1 MTPGEEGGM
10 ARSDFGFEGLAEPW
24 AMKVYAR
31 PGSAESVWADSA
43 WPGPSVKPTL
53 GSLGS
58 GIESFTPRNTGRIP
72 VLIATKRGGAPRPPS
87 GSKPGA
93 VAAALALRL
102 GVAHGYRIETIAVGS
117 DLELARLLL
126 EQRPLLL
133 LIDIALVES
142 MGVDAMRGVHRALPK
157 TYWLVLWDEP
167 SPHGFVMAMGCEA
180 RGCIEWTAIN
190 EQFVHAFRTV
200 IGGELWFPRRAMEAL
215 YLSMLAGADALPKP
229 AQASDVVASAAPLH
243 LTDRETE
250 VLALVHLGLTNQQIA
265 DRLCVSI
272 NTVKKH
278 VAHAFEKRGLHHRRQ
293 VFF

>member
-1 MTPGEEGGM
+1 M
-10 ARSDFGFEGLAEPW
+10 AKSDSGFEGLAEAW
-24 AMKVYAR
+24 ALTVNAR
-31 PGSAESVWADSA
+31 PGSAASVWADSSRPA
-43 WPGPSVKPTL
+43 L
-53 GSLGS
+53 GCSPALSPCS
-58 GIESFTPRNTGRIP
+58 GIESFTPRNTGRSS
-72 VLIATKRGGAPRPPS
+72 VLIATKRGGAPRPSS
-87 GSKPGA
+87 GSTPGV

-102 GVAHGYRIETIAVGS
+102 GVANGYRIGTIAVSS

-126 EQRPLLL
+126 AQRPLLL

-142 MGVDAMRGVHRALPK
+142 MGVETMRGVHRALPA

-180 RGCIEWTAIN
+180 HGGIEWTAIN
-190 EQFVHAFRTV
+190 EQFEHAFRTV
-200 IGGELWFPRRAMEAL
+200 IGGELWFPRHAMESL
-215 YLSMLAGADALPKP
+215 YFSQLAAANGLPKP
-229 AQASDVVASAAPLH
+229 AQAPDVAASATPPLH

-265 DRLCVSI
+265 DRLLISI

-293 VFF
+293 VLC